1 MRKQIKKIKNSSKA
15 KEQRRKLSIRKKVIG
30 TTVRPRICATKTNA
44 NIFVQVIDDSV
55 NKTLFSVQT
64 FGKGAVG
71 NNSNTESAKL
81 VGAAVAK
88 GLKDK
93 SLETAVFD
101 RNGRK
106 YTGVI
111 STLASSIREAGI
123 QI

>member
-15 KEQRRKLSIRKKVIG
+15 KEQRRKLSIRKKIIG

-44 NIFVQVIDDSV
+44 NIFVQVIDDSA

-64 FGKGAVG
+64 FGKAAVG
-71 NNSNTESAKL
+71 SNSNAESAKL
-81 VGAAVAK
+81 IGAAVAK
-88 GLKDK
+88 GLKEK
-93 SLETAVFD
+93 NLETAVFD

-106 YTGVI
+106 FTGVI

>member
-1 MRKQIKKIKNSSKA
+1 MRKQLKKIKNSSKA
-15 KEQRRKLSIRKKVIG
+15 KEQRRKLSIRKKIIG

-44 NIFVQVIDDSV
+44 NIFVQVIDDAE

-64 FGKGAVG
+64 FGKNAVG
-71 NNSNTESAKL
+71 NNSNAESAKL
-81 VGAAVAK
+81 IGVAVAK
-88 GLKDK
+88 GLKEK
-93 SLETAVFD
+93 NLETAVFD